1 MKFTVDVTKAVG
13 SRIVSITDLDGNAV
27 AADSKTYTLALTDF
41 VAKGGDGYNMFD
53 VSKLQVRDLDAE
65 VLVEALRA
73 DMAAGK
79 VTEMKLDGRTT
90 VISD

>member
-1 MKFTVDVTKAVG
+1 M
-13 SRIVSITDLDGNAV
+13 
-27 AADSKTYTLALTDF
+27 
-41 VAKGGDGYNMFD
+41 AKGGDGYNMFD

-65 VLVEALRA
+65 VLIEALRA